1 MPCHQLPA
9 VLLFSYKALFLTHA
23 MALLLL
29 LLLLL
34 LLSPGYI
41 WIRKDRC
48 TGDGP
53 FGMYRT
59 NPWTPLM

>member
-1 MPCHQLPA
+1 
-9 VLLFSYKALFLTHA
+9 VLFSNRKALLLTHTV
-23 MALLLL
+23 ALLLL
-29 LLLLL
+29 LLLLLPLL